1 MLTGN
6 SCFFKLPYFQNART
20 SHRLLLLAKQLYYHL
35 LRRLAG
41 LPDRIHWTYSDF
53 HNNCTFHKLA
63 FAFSYLKND
72 PCLLQASWDRLKTYN
87 SQQPDVKIFVC
98 FQLLDCF
105 CREINRAL
113 RLILSTYNLKI

>member
-6 SCFFKLPYFQNART
+6 SCLFNLLYFQNART
-20 SHRLLLLAKQLYYHL
+20 NHRLLLLAKQLYYHL
-35 LRRLAG
+35 LRRLED
-41 LPDRIHWTYSDF
+41 LPGRIRWTYSYF
-53 HNNCTFHKLA
+53 RNNCTSHKLA
-63 FAFSYLKND
+63 FAFSSINND

-105 CREINRAL
+105 CREINKAR